1 MRITQCLLLY
11 LMKQRLNPFGVTHT
25 PIYAFDSFLHIVCC
39 QKLSINIAP
48 AVMQDI
54 FKCG

>member
-39 QKLSINIAP
+39 QKLSIDIAP